1 MAKQA
6 KPATTVV
13 STKGQVILPQA
24 VRTRKDWR
32 PGTKLIVEDRP
43 DGVLLKPAALFPPS
57 RPEDVFGSLRT
68 GEPAKSLKEMEE
80 AITAEVKR
88 RHARGRY

>member
-1 MAKQA
+1 M
-6 KPATTVV
+6 KPASQATTVV

-24 VRTRKDWR
+24 IRKRRQWSAGTR
-32 PGTKLIVEDRP
+32 LIVEDTP
-43 DGVLLKPAALFPPS
+43 EGVLLKATPFFPPS
-57 RPEDVFGSLRT
+57 KPEEVFGSLYT
-68 GEPAKSLKEMEE
+68 GEPAKSLKEMDE

>member
-1 MAKQA
+1 M
-6 KPATTVV
+6 KPAAKASTVV

-24 VRTRKDWR
+24 IRKRRQWSAGTR
-32 PGTKLIVEDRP
+32 LIVEDTP
-43 DGVLLKPAALFPPS
+43 EGVLLKAGPFFPPS
-57 RPEDVFGSLRT
+57 KPEDVFGSLHT
-68 GEPAKSLKEMEE
+68 GEPAKTLKEMDD